1 MDIADFRTIIALVET
16 GTITAAA
23 NVLCRVPSA
32 ITTRVQNLES
42 QLGTTLFVKSGRRF
56 LPTNEGQ
63 ALYDNALKIIELVT
77 LAEQQIVKPM
87 PGGRFRLGA
96 LDSMAATR
104 LPEPLAR
111 LYQQHQSVKVE
122 LVTGISRTLL
132 DAVLSHELDAAFI
145 ADAPADDRLE
155 RMVVY
160 KEELVII
167 AAANFPSIRSAA
179 DLAHTTLLVFSDG
192 CSYRDRLTT
201 WFREAGIRPYRL
213 AEMSSYHAILG
224 GVSSGMGAGAIPTP
238 ILDTFPT
245 QELIT
250 IHPFDSENSQITTE
264 LIWRKGELTAN
275 TGALIDILSSTS
287 KLPDRQ
293 GAAI

>member
-23 NVLCRVPSA
+23 NLLCRVPSA

-42 QLGTTLFVKSGRRF
+42 QLGTTLFVRSGRRF

-63 ALYDNALKIIELVT
+63 VLYNNALKIIELVT
-77 LAEQQIVKPM
+77 LAEQQMVKPV

-145 ADAPADDRLE
+145 ADAPANDRLE

-167 AAANFPSIRSAA
+167 AAANFPQIRSAA

-201 WFREAGIRPYRL
+201 WFREAGIRPFRL

-224 GVSSGMGAGAIPTP
+224 GVSSGMGAGVIPTP

-250 IHPFDSENSQITTE
+250 VHPFDSENSQITTE

>member
-23 NVLCRVPSA
+23 NLLCRVPSA

-42 QLGTTLFVKSGRRF
+42 QLGTTLFVRSGRRF

-63 ALYDNALKIIELVT
+63 VLYNNALKIIELVT
-77 LAEQQIVKPM
+77 LAEQQMVKPV

-145 ADAPADDRLE
+145 ADAPANDRLE

-167 AAANFPSIRSAA
+167 AAANFPQIRSAA

-224 GVSSGMGAGAIPTP
+224 GVSSGMGAGVIPTP

-275 TGALIDILSSTS
+275 TGALIDILASTS

-293 GAAI
+293 SAAI

>member
-23 NVLCRVPSA
+23 NLLCRVPSA

-42 QLGTTLFVKSGRRF
+42 QLGTTLFVRSGRRF

-63 ALYDNALKIIELVT
+63 VLYNNALKIIELVT
-77 LAEQQIVKPM
+77 LAEQQMVKPV

-145 ADAPADDRLE
+145 ADAPANDRLE

-167 AAANFPSIRSAA
+167 AAANFPQIRSAA

-224 GVSSGMGAGAIPTP
+224 GLSSAMGAGVIPTP

-245 QELIT
+245 QELLT
-250 IHPFDSENSQITTE
+250 VHPFDSENSQITTE

-287 KLPDRQ
+287 KLPDR
-293 GAAI
+293 

>member
-1 MDIADFRTIIALVET
+1 MDITDFRTIIALVET

-63 ALYDNALKIIELVT
+63 MLYDNALKIIELVT
-77 LAEQQIVKPM
+77 LAEQQMVKPV

-111 LYQQHQSVKVE
+111 LYQQHQSVSVE

-155 RMVVY
+155 RMAVY

-167 AAANFPSIRSAA
+167 AAANFPPIHAAA
-179 DLAHTTLLVFSDG
+179 DLTHTTLLVFSDG

-224 GVSSGMGAGAIPTP
+224 GVSAGMGAGVIPTP

-245 QELIT
+245 RELIT
-250 IHPFDSENSQITTE
+250 IHP
-264 LIWRKGELTAN
+264 LKVKTA
-275 TGALIDILSSTS
+275 
-287 KLPDRQ
+287 K
-293 GAAI
+293 

>member
-23 NVLCRVPSA
+23 NLLCRVPSA

-42 QLGTTLFVKSGRRF
+42 QLGTTLFVRSGRRF

-63 ALYDNALKIIELVT
+63 VLYNNALKIIELVT
-77 LAEQQIVKPM
+77 LAEQQMVKPV

-145 ADAPADDRLE
+145 ADAPANDRLE

-167 AAANFPSIRSAA
+167 AAANFPLIRSAA

-224 GVSSGMGAGAIPTP
+224 VSVQEWGRG
-238 ILDTFPT
+238 DT
-245 QELIT
+245 
-250 IHPFDSENSQITTE
+250 
-264 LIWRKGELTAN
+264 N
-275 TGALIDILSSTS
+275 TNPRYVSDTGTHHNPSL
-287 KLPDRQ
+287 
-293 GAAI
+293 

>member
-23 NVLCRVPSA
+23 NLLCRVPSA

-42 QLGTTLFVKSGRRF
+42 QLGTTLFVRSGRRF

-63 ALYDNALKIIELVT
+63 VLYNNALKIIELVT
-77 LAEQQIVKPM
+77 LAEQQMVKPV

-145 ADAPADDRLE
+145 ADAPANDRLE

-167 AAANFPSIRSAA
+167 AAANFPLIRSAA

-224 GVSSGMGAGAIPTP
+224 GVSAGMGAGVIPTP

-264 LIWRKGELTAN
+264 LIWRKGDLTAN
-275 TGALIDILSSTS
+275 TGALIDILASTS

-293 GAAI
+293 SAAI

>member
-56 LPTNEGQ
+56 LPTNEGRM
-63 ALYDNALKIIELVT
+63 LYDNALKIVELVT
-77 LAEQQIVKPM
+77 LAEQQVVRPV

-96 LDSMAATR
+96 LDSLAATR
-104 LPEPLAR
+104 LPEPLAH

-132 DAVLSHELDAAFI
+132 NAVLSHELDAAFI

-167 AAANFPSIRSAA
+167 AAANFPPIRSVA

-224 GVSSGMGAGAIPTP
+224 GVSAGMGAGVIPTP
-238 ILDTFPT
+238 ILDTFPR

-264 LIWRKGELTAN
+264 LI
-275 TGALIDILSSTS
+275 
-287 KLPDRQ
+287 
-293 GAAI
+293 

>member
-1 MDIADFRTIIALVET
+1 MDIADLRTIIALVET

-63 ALYDNALKIIELVT
+63 VLYDNALKIIELVT
-77 LAEQQIVKPM
+77 LAEQQMVRPV

-132 DAVLSHELDAAFI
+132 DALLSYELDAAFI

-167 AAANFPSIRSAA
+167 ASANFPPIRSAA

-201 WFREAGIRPYRL
+201 WFRESGIRPYRL

-224 GVSSGMGAGAIPTP
+224 GVCAGMGAGVIPTP

-250 IHPFDSENSQITTE
+250 IHPFDAENSQITTE

-293 GAAI
+293 DATI

>member
-23 NVLCRVPSA
+23 NLLCRVPSA

-42 QLGTTLFVKSGRRF
+42 QLGTTLFVRSGRRF

-63 ALYDNALKIIELVT
+63 VLYNNALKIIELVT
-77 LAEQQIVKPM
+77 LAEQQMVKPV

-145 ADAPADDRLE
+145 ADAPANDRLE

-167 AAANFPSIRSAA
+167 AAANFPLIRSAA

-224 GVSSGMGAGAIPTP
+224 GVSAGMGAGVIPTP

-275 TGALIDILSSTS
+275 TGALIDILASTS

-293 GAAI
+293 SAAI

>member
-23 NVLCRVPSA
+23 NLLCRVPSA

-42 QLGTTLFVKSGRRF
+42 QLGTTLFVRSGRRF

-63 ALYDNALKIIELVT
+63 VLYNNALKIIELVT
-77 LAEQQIVKPM
+77 LVEQQMVKPV

-145 ADAPADDRLE
+145 ADAPANDRLE

-167 AAANFPSIRSAA
+167 AAANFPLIRSAA

-224 GVSSGMGAGAIPTP
+224 GVSAGMGAGVIPTP

-264 LIWRKGELTAN
+264 LIWRKGDLTAN
-275 TGALIDILSSTS
+275 TGALIDILASTS

-293 GAAI
+293 SAAI

>member
-16 GTITAAA
+16 GTITATA

-32 ITTRVQNLES
+32 ITTRVQNLDN

-63 ALYDNALKIIELVT
+63 VLYDNALKIIELVT
-77 LAEQQIVKPM
+77 LAEQQMVRPA

-132 DAVLSHELDAAFI
+132 DKVLSHELDAAFI
-145 ADAPADDRLE
+145 ADAPADDRLD
-155 RMVVY
+155 RMAIY

-167 AAANFPSIRSAA
+167 AAANFPPIRSAA
-179 DLAHTTLLVFSDG
+179 DLAYTTLLVFSDG

-201 WFREAGIRPYRL
+201 WFRDTGIRPYRL

-224 GVSSGMGAGAIPTP
+224 GVSAGMGAGVIPTP

-245 QELIT
+245 QEFIT
-250 IHPFDSENSQITTE
+250 IHPFASENSQIITE
-264 LIWRKGELTAN
+264 LIWRKGELTVN

-287 KLPDRQ
+287 E
-293 GAAI
+293 IT

>member
-23 NVLCRVPSA
+23 NLLCRVPSA

-42 QLGTTLFVKSGRRF
+42 QLGTTLFVRSGRRF

-63 ALYDNALKIIELVT
+63 VLYNNALKIIELVT
-77 LAEQQIVKPM
+77 LAEQQMVKPV

-145 ADAPADDRLE
+145 ADAPANDRLE

-167 AAANFPSIRSAA
+167 AAANFPLIRSAA

-224 GVSSGMGAGAIPTP
+224 GVSAGMGAGVIPTP

-275 TGALIDILSSTS
+275 TNALIDILSSTS

>member
-1 MDIADFRTIIALVET
+1 MDIADFRTIVALVET

-63 ALYDNALKIIELVT
+63 VLYDNALKIIELVT
-77 LAEQQIVKPM
+77 LAEQQMVRPV

-132 DAVLSHELDAAFI
+132 DAVLSHELDAAFM

-167 AAANFPSIRSAA
+167 AAANFPPIRSAA

-201 WFREAGIRPYRL
+201 WFREAGLRPYRL

-224 GVSSGMGAGAIPTP
+224 GVSAGMGAGVIPTP

-275 TGALIDILSSTS
+275 TNALIDILSSRS
-287 KLPDRQ
+287 KLTDRQ

>member
-23 NVLCRVPSA
+23 NLLCRVPSA
-32 ITTRVQNLES
+32 ITTRVQNLEN

-63 ALYDNALKIIELVT
+63 VLYDNALKIIELVT

-224 GVSSGMGAGAIPTP
+224 GVSSGMGAGVIPTP
-238 ILDTFPT
+238 ILDTFAT

-264 LIWRKGELTAN
+264 LVWRKGDLSAN

>member
-1 MDIADFRTIIALVET
+1 MDVADFRTIIALVET

-23 NVLCRVPSA
+23 NLLCRVPSA

-63 ALYDNALKIIELVT
+63 VLYDNALKIIELVT
-77 LAEQQIVKPM
+77 LAEQQMVKPV

-145 ADAPADDRLE
+145 ADAPANDRLE

-167 AAANFPSIRSAA
+167 AAANFPLIRSAA

-224 GVSSGMGAGAIPTP
+224 GVSSGMGAGVIPTP

-250 IHPFDSENSQITTE
+250 IHPFDSENSQVTTE
-264 LIWRKGELTAN
+264 LVWRKGELSAN

>member
-23 NVLCRVPSA
+23 NLLCRVPSA

-42 QLGTTLFVKSGRRF
+42 QLGTTLFVRSGRRF

-63 ALYDNALKIIELVT
+63 VLYNNALKIIELVT
-77 LAEQQIVKPM
+77 LAEQQMVKPV

-132 DAVLSHELDAAFI
+132 DAVLSHELDAAFM

-167 AAANFPSIRSAA
+167 AAANFPQIRSAA

-201 WFREAGIRPYRL
+201 WFREAGIRPFRL

-224 GVSSGMGAGAIPTP
+224 GVSAGMGAGVIPTP

-250 IHPFDSENSQITTE
+250 VHPFDSENSQITTE
-264 LIWRKGELTAN
+264 LIWRKGDLTAN
-275 TGALIDILSSTS
+275 TGALIDILASTS

-293 GAAI
+293 SAAI

>member
-23 NVLCRVPSA
+23 NLLCRVPSA

-42 QLGTTLFVKSGRRF
+42 QLGTTLFVRSGRRF

-63 ALYDNALKIIELVT
+63 VLYNNALKIIELVT
-77 LAEQQIVKPM
+77 LAEQQMVKPV

-145 ADAPADDRLE
+145 ADAPANDRLE

-167 AAANFPSIRSAA
+167 AAANFPQIRSAA

-224 GVSSGMGAGAIPTP
+224 GVSSGMGAGVIPTP

-250 IHPFDSENSQITTE
+250 VHPFDSENSQITTE

>member
-1 MDIADFRTIIALVET
+1 MDIADFRTIVALVET

-63 ALYDNALKIIELVT
+63 VLYDNALKIIELVT
-77 LAEQQIVKPM
+77 LAEQQMVRPV

-132 DAVLSHELDAAFI
+132 DAVLSHELDAAFM

-167 AAANFPSIRSAA
+167 AAANFPPIRSAA

-201 WFREAGIRPYRL
+201 WFREAGLRPYRL

-224 GVSSGMGAGAIPTP
+224 GVSAGMGAGVIPTP

-275 TGALIDILSSTS
+275 TNALIDILSSTS
-287 KLPDRQ
+287 KLTDRQ

>member
-23 NVLCRVPSA
+23 NLLCRVPSA

-42 QLGTTLFVKSGRRF
+42 QIGTTLFVRSGRRF

-63 ALYDNALKIIELVT
+63 VLYNNALKIIELVT
-77 LAEQQIVKPM
+77 LTEQQMVKPV

-145 ADAPADDRLE
+145 ADAPANDRLE

-167 AAANFPSIRSAA
+167 AAANFPQIRSAA

-224 GVSSGMGAGAIPTP
+224 GVSSGMGAGVIPTP

-250 IHPFDSENSQITTE
+250 VHPFDSENSQITTE

>member
-23 NVLCRVPSA
+23 NLLCRVPSA
-32 ITTRVQNLES
+32 ITTRVQNLEN
-42 QLGTTLFVKSGRRF
+42 QLRTTLFVKSGRRF

-63 ALYDNALKIIELVT
+63 VLYDNALKIIELVT

-145 ADAPADDRLE
+145 ADVPADDRLE

-224 GVSSGMGAGAIPTP
+224 GVSSGMGAGVIPTP

-245 QELIT
+245 QELIS

>member
-23 NVLCRVPSA
+23 NLLCRVPSA

-42 QLGTTLFVKSGRRF
+42 QLGTTLFVRSGRRF

-63 ALYDNALKIIELVT
+63 VLYNNALKIIDLVT
-77 LAEQQIVKPM
+77 LAEQQMVKPV

-145 ADAPADDRLE
+145 ADAPANDRLE

-167 AAANFPSIRSAA
+167 AAANFPQIRSAA

-224 GVSSGMGAGAIPTP
+224 GVSSGMGAGVIPTP

-250 IHPFDSENSQITTE
+250 VHPFDSENSQITTE
-264 LIWRKGELTAN
+264 LIWRKGDLTAN

>member
-1 MDIADFRTIIALVET
+1 MDVADFRTIIALVET

-63 ALYDNALKIIELVT
+63 VLYENALKIIELVT
-77 LAEQQIVKPM
+77 LAEQQMVRPV

-104 LPEPLAR
+104 LPESLAS
-111 LYQQHQSVKVE
+111 LYKQHQSVSVE

-132 DAVLSHELDAAFI
+132 DAVLRHELDAAFI

-167 AAANFPSIRSAA
+167 AAANFPPIRSAA
-179 DLAHTTLLVFSDG
+179 DLTHTTLLVFSDG

-224 GVSSGMGAGAIPTP
+224 GVSAGMGAGVIPTP

-250 IHPFDSENSQITTE
+250 IHPFECKNSQITTE
-264 LIWRKGELTAN
+264 LIWRKGGLTAN
-275 TGALIDILSSTS
+275 TGALIEILSSTS
-287 KLPDRQ
+287 KLPNRQ
-293 GAAI
+293 DAAI

>member
-23 NVLCRVPSA
+23 NLLCRVPSA

-42 QLGTTLFVKSGRRF
+42 QLGTTLFVRSGRRF

-63 ALYDNALKIIELVT
+63 VLYNNALKIIELVT
-77 LAEQQIVKPM
+77 LAEQQMVKPV

-145 ADAPADDRLE
+145 ADAPANDRLE

-167 AAANFPSIRSAA
+167 AAANFPLIRSAA

-224 GVSSGMGAGAIPTP
+224 GVSAGMGAGVIPTP

>member
-23 NVLCRVPSA
+23 NLLCRVPSA

-42 QLGTTLFVKSGRRF
+42 QLGTTLFVRSGRRF

-63 ALYDNALKIIELVT
+63 VLYNNALKIIELVT
-77 LAEQQIVKPM
+77 LAEQQMVKPV

-145 ADAPADDRLE
+145 ADAPANDRLE

-167 AAANFPSIRSAA
+167 AAANFPLIRSAA

-224 GVSSGMGAGAIPTP
+224 GVSSGMGAGVIPTP

-250 IHPFDSENSQITTE
+250 VHPFDSENSQITTE
-264 LIWRKGELTAN
+264 LIWRKGDLTAN
-275 TGALIDILSSTS
+275 TGALIDILASTS

-293 GAAI
+293 SAAI

>member
-1 MDIADFRTIIALVET
+1 MDVADFRTIIALVET

-23 NVLCRVPSA
+23 KVLCRVPSA

-56 LPTNEGQ
+56 LPTSEGQ
-63 ALYDNALKIIELVT
+63 VLYDNALKIIELVT
-77 LAEQQIVKPM
+77 LAEQQMVRPV

-104 LPEPLAR
+104 LPEPLAH
-111 LYQQHQSVKVE
+111 LYQQHQSVSVE

-132 DAVLSHELDAAFI
+132 DAVLGHELDAAFI
-145 ADAPADDRLE
+145 ADAPNDDRLE
-155 RMVVY
+155 RMAVY

-167 AAANFPSIRSAA
+167 AAANFPPIRSAA
-179 DLAHTTLLVFSDG
+179 DLTHTTLLVFSDG

-224 GVSSGMGAGAIPTP
+224 GVSAGMGAGVIPTT

-250 IHPFDSENSQITTE
+250 IHPFESENSQITTE
-264 LIWRKGELTAN
+264 LIWRKGGLTAN
-275 TGALIDILSSTS
+275 TCALIGILSSNVGS
-287 KLPDRQ
+287 
-293 GAAI
+293 A

>member
-23 NVLCRVPSA
+23 NLLCRVPSA

-42 QLGTTLFVKSGRRF
+42 QLGTTLFVRSGRRF

-63 ALYDNALKIIELVT
+63 VLYNNALKIIELVT
-77 LAEQQIVKPM
+77 LAEQQMVKPV

-145 ADAPADDRLE
+145 ADAPANDRLE

-167 AAANFPSIRSAA
+167 AAANFPQIRSAA

-201 WFREAGIRPYRL
+201 WFREAGLRPYRL

-224 GVSSGMGAGAIPTP
+224 GVSSGMGAGVIPTP

-250 IHPFDSENSQITTE
+250 VHPFDSENSQITTE

>member
-23 NVLCRVPSA
+23 NLLCRVPSA

-42 QLGTTLFVKSGRRF
+42 QLGTTLFVRSGRRF

-63 ALYDNALKIIELVT
+63 VLYNNALKIIELVT
-77 LAEQQIVKPM
+77 LAEQQMVKPV

-145 ADAPADDRLE
+145 ADAPANDRLE

-167 AAANFPSIRSAA
+167 AAANFPQIRSAA

-224 GVSSGMGAGAIPTP
+224 GVSSGMGAGVIPTP

-250 IHPFDSENSQITTE
+250 VHPFDSENSQITTE
-264 LIWRKGELTAN
+264 LIWRKGDLTAN

>member
-42 QLGTTLFVKSGRRF
+42 QLGSTLFVKSGRRF

-63 ALYDNALKIIELVT
+63 VLYENALKIIELVT
-77 LAEQQIVKPM
+77 LAEQQIVKPV

-132 DAVLSHELDAAFI
+132 DAVLSRELDAAFI

-155 RMVVY
+155 RMIVY

-167 AAANFPSIRSAA
+167 AAANFPPIRSAA

-224 GVSSGMGAGAIPTP
+224 GVSSGMGAGVIPTP

-250 IHPFDSENSQITTE
+250 IHPFNSENSQITTE

-275 TGALIDILSSTS
+275 TSALIDILSSTS

-293 GAAI
+293 GPAI

>member
-23 NVLCRVPSA
+23 NLLCRVPSA
-32 ITTRVQNLES
+32 ITTRVQNLEN

-63 ALYDNALKIIELVT
+63 VLYDNALKIIELVT

-224 GVSSGMGAGAIPTP
+224 GVSSGMGAGVIPTP

-264 LIWRKGELTAN
+264 LVWRKGDLSAN

>member
-23 NVLCRVPSA
+23 NLLCRVPSA
-32 ITTRVQNLES
+32 ITTRVQNLEI
-42 QLGTTLFVKSGRRF
+42 QLGTTLFVRSGRRF

-63 ALYDNALKIIELVT
+63 VLYHNALKIIELVT
-77 LAEQQIVKPM
+77 LAEQQMVKPV

-145 ADAPADDRLE
+145 ADAPVDDRLE
-155 RMVVY
+155 RMAVY

-167 AAANFPSIRSAA
+167 AAANFPPIRSAA

-224 GVSSGMGAGAIPTP
+224 GVSAGMGAGVIPTP

-264 LIWRKGELTAN
+264 LIWRKGDLTAN
-275 TGALIDILSSTS
+275 TGALIDILASTS

-293 GAAI
+293 SAAI

>member
-23 NVLCRVPSA
+23 NLLCRVPSA

-42 QLGTTLFVKSGRRF
+42 QLGTTLFVRSGRRF

-63 ALYDNALKIIELVT
+63 VLYNNALKIIELVT
-77 LAEQQIVKPM
+77 LAEQQMVKPV

-145 ADAPADDRLE
+145 ADAPANDRLE

-167 AAANFPSIRSAA
+167 AAANFPQIRSAA

-213 AEMSSYHAILG
+213 AEMSSYSAVLG
-224 GVSSGMGAGAIPTP
+224 GVSCGRGAGVIPTP

-250 IHPFDSENSQITTE
+250 VHPFDSENSQITTE

>member
-63 ALYDNALKIIELVT
+63 VLYDYALKIIELVT
-77 LAEQQIVKPM
+77 LAEQQMVRPV

-132 DAVLSHELDAAFI
+132 DAVLSHELDAAFM

-167 AAANFPSIRSAA
+167 AAANFPPIRSAA

-201 WFREAGIRPYRL
+201 WFREAGLRPYRL

-224 GVSSGMGAGAIPTP
+224 GVSAGMGAGVIPTP

-275 TGALIDILSSTS
+275 TNALIDILSSTS
-287 KLPDRQ
+287 KLTDRQ

>member
-23 NVLCRVPSA
+23 NLLCRVPSA

-42 QLGTTLFVKSGRRF
+42 QLGTTLFVRSGRRF

-63 ALYDNALKIIELVT
+63 VLYNNALKIIELVT
-77 LAEQQIVKPM
+77 LAEQQMVKPV

-145 ADAPADDRLE
+145 ADAPANDRLE

-167 AAANFPSIRSAA
+167 AAANFPLIRSAA

-224 GVSSGMGAGAIPTP
+224 GVSSGMGAGVIPTP

-264 LIWRKGELTAN
+264 LIWRKGDLTAN
-275 TGALIDILSSTS
+275 TGALIDILASTS

-293 GAAI
+293 SAAI

>member
-23 NVLCRVPSA
+23 NLLCRVPSA

-42 QLGTTLFVKSGRRF
+42 QLGTTLFVRSGRRF

-63 ALYDNALKIIELVT
+63 VLYNNALKIIELVT
-77 LAEQQIVKPM
+77 LAEQQMVKPV

-145 ADAPADDRLE
+145 ADAPANDRLE

-167 AAANFPSIRSAA
+167 AAANFPLIRSAA

-224 GVSSGMGAGAIPTP
+224 GVSSGMGAGVIPTP

>member
-23 NVLCRVPSA
+23 NLLCRVPSA

-42 QLGTTLFVKSGRRF
+42 QLGTTLFVRSGRRF

-63 ALYDNALKIIELVT
+63 VLYNNALKIIELVT
-77 LAEQQIVKPM
+77 LAEQQMVKPV

-145 ADAPADDRLE
+145 ADAPANDRLE

-167 AAANFPSIRSAA
+167 AAANFPLIRSAA

-224 GVSSGMGAGAIPTP
+224 GVSAGMGAGVIPTP

-275 TGALIDILSSTS
+275 TGALIDILVSTS

-293 GAAI
+293 SAAI

>member
-1 MDIADFRTIIALVET
+1 MDISDFKTVIALTET
-16 GTITAAA
+16 GSITGAAK
-23 NVLCRVPSA
+23 LLHRVPSA
-32 ITTRVQNLES
+32 ITARVQNLES
-42 QLGTTLFVKSGRRF
+42 QLATTLFVKSGRRF
-56 LPTNEGQ
+56 LPTNDGRV
-63 ALYDNALKIIELVT
+63 LYENALKIIQLVT
-77 LAEQQIVKPM
+77 LAEQQVVRPV
-87 PGGRFRLGA
+87 PSGRFRLGA

-111 LYQQHQSVKVE
+111 LYQQHQSVSVE
-122 LVTGISRTLL
+122 LITGTSRALL

-155 RMVVY
+155 RMAVY

-167 AAANFPSIRSAA
+167 AAANFLPIRSAA
-179 DLAHTTLLVFSDG
+179 DLSHTTLLVFSDG

-201 WFREAGIRPYRL
+201 WLRETGIRPYRL

-224 GVSSGMGAGAIPTP
+224 GVSAGMGVGVIPTP
-238 ILDTFPT
+238 ILETFPT
-245 QELIT
+245 QELVT
-250 IHPFDSENSQITTE
+250 IHPFNSKNSQITTE

-287 KLPDRQ
+287 NLPDWQ
-293 GAAI
+293 DAAI